1 MWSRSCLISWVPSKL
16 YTHKGMSFIWIVWST
31 LYVYLW
37 VPYKILKQDGE
48 IYIIVLSWNNMLAMM
63 NFTYQITFEGCN
75 LNTIVDFINS
85 ERNSKLMPHLGLII
99 SYIVSLIMLETL
111 GNFLL
116 FCMIW
121 YEKYGMDSK
130 KRTISNQLMS
140 RMIIVLILFNI
151 IMMPLIM
158 LILIFG
164 ALSEYFILT

>member
-1 MWSRSCLISWVPSKL
+1 
-16 YTHKGMSFIWIVWST
+16 
-31 LYVYLW
+31 
-37 VPYKILKQDGE
+37 
-48 IYIIVLSWNNMLAMM
+48 MLAMT
-63 NFTYQITFEGCN
+63 NFTYQITFERCN

-85 ERNSKLMPHLGLII
+85 ERNSKSMPHLGLII

-140 RMIIVLILFNI
+140 RMLMVVILFNI
-151 IMMPLIM
+151 IMMPMIL
-158 LILIFG
+158 LGLIFG
-164 ALSEYFILT
+164 PLSKYFNIRPSSSDRTD

>member
-1 MWSRSCLISWVPSKL
+1 
-16 YTHKGMSFIWIVWST
+16 
-31 LYVYLW
+31 
-37 VPYKILKQDGE
+37 
-48 IYIIVLSWNNMLAMM
+48 MLVMT

-158 LILIFG
+158 LSLIFG
-164 ALSEYFILT
+164 ALSEYFDISGSHMLLYRKCFG

>member
-1 MWSRSCLISWVPSKL
+1 
-16 YTHKGMSFIWIVWST
+16 
-31 LYVYLW
+31 
-37 VPYKILKQDGE
+37 
-48 IYIIVLSWNNMLAMM
+48 MLAMT

-140 RMIIVLILFNI
+140 RMLMVVILFNI
-151 IMMPLIM
+151 SMMPMIL
-158 LILIFG
+158 LGLIFG
-164 ALSEYFILT
+164 PLSKYFISI